1 MMKKGFT
8 LVELLAVV
16 ALIAILSLVATVSF
30 MKISNDTK
38 KNMYFAK
45 TDQLFT
51 DAKRYGVGKCCRFN
65 I

>member
-38 KNMYFAK
+38 KKYVF
-45 TDQLFT
+45 
-51 DAKRYGVGKCCRFN
+51 C
-65 I
+65 